1 MKKIIFMIAMLLSS
15 VTTFAQ
21 HETGSLTIQP
31 KVGLNI
37 ANFTNSE
44 GADPRFVM
52 AAGAEFEYQAS
63 GLISISAGL
72 LYSMQGAKADVTI
85 EGTKAKGTVK
95 MDYINIPI
103 LANVYVAKNFA
114 VKVGLQPGFN
124 TTDKIKVTA
133 NGMSA
138 EMDLSKVGLES
149 KSFDLSLPVGI
160 SYEFNNIV
168 IDGRYNLGLTE
179 VVEDTDS
186 KNSVF
191 QFTVGYKFKL

>member
-1 MKKIIFMIAMLLSS
+1 
-15 VTTFAQ
+15 
-21 HETGSLTIQP
+21 
-31 KVGLNI
+31 
-37 ANFTNSE
+37 
-44 GADPRFVM
+44 
-52 AAGAEFEYQAS
+52 
-63 GLISISAGL
+63 
-72 LYSMQGAKADVTI
+72 
-85 EGTKAKGTVK
+85 